1 MTELLIVSFFSFLP
15 AYVLNRSPRMIVAF
29 DTDFLFNID
38 AFHRAMRKS
47 GDLDKG
53 GTIILQLG
61 WTHELPDVAERDNA
75 LLRTARE
82 KFPEWRF
89 VVLANT
95 PAEVKVFDGVA
106 ECFFVHQ
113 NAFLDPGRYPLAK
126 KSREFDAVYVAR
138 VTPFKRH
145 YLAARVKK
153 LLLIGSYSAKE
164 KDFAAETLKM
174 FPDAVHIRKVSSYFI
189 GNRIRRAACGLA
201 LSAAEGAMFVSAEYL
216 LCGIPV
222 VNTENIGGRDVLIPE
237 FAMRRA
243 GDTPESVAEGVRY
256 FVDNPID
263 PAEIRSA
270 FLKAAAPHKAFLQE
284 LVNSI
289 AGRKVHLP
297 HKLGIRCNLLPHQK
311 LLHGIRR

>member
-1 MTELLIVSFFSFLP
+1 MSFYDILP
-15 AYVLNRSPRMIVAF
+15 AYVLNRTPRIIAAF
-29 DTDFLFNID
+29 DTDFLLNMD

-61 WTHELPDVAERDNA
+61 WTHELPEVARRDTS

-89 VVLANT
+89 IVLANT

-106 ECFFVHQ
+106 ESFFAQH

-126 KSREFDAVYVAR
+126 KSRKFDAVYVAR

-153 LLLIGSYSAKE
+153 LLLIGDRSAKE
-164 KDFAAETLKM
+164 ENFAVETLKM
-174 FPDAVHIRKVSSYFI
+174 FPDAAYIRKVNSYLI
-189 GNRIRRAACGLA
+189 GRKIRSAACGLA
-201 LSAAEGAMFVSAEYL
+201 LSAAEGAMFASAEYL

-222 VNTENIGGRDVLIPE
+222 VNTRNLGGRDVLMPE
-237 FAMRRA
+237 FAMRYA
-243 GDTPESVAEGVRY
+243 EDTPESVAEKVRY

-263 PAEIRSA
+263 PAEIREA
-270 FLKAAAPHKAFLQE
+270 FLKAAAPQKTFLQD

-289 AGRKVHLP
+289 AGKKVYLP
-297 HKLGIRCNLLPHQK
+297 HKLGVRCHLLPHQK